1 MKVERTQ
8 PGFSPVGRRFTQVD
22 SGRRIGAT
30 AELAHRDPDE
40 NHRKKFDD
48 DDDDDDAPSLAQ
60 RGAQGGETR
69 LLNITA

>member
-8 PGFSPVGRRFTQVD
+8 PGFSPVARRFTQVD
-22 SGRRIGAT
+22 GSRRVGAS
-30 AELAHRDPDE
+30 AELAHRDTDE

-48 DDDDDDAPSLAQ
+48 DDDDDVPSPAQ
-60 RGAQGGETR
+60 TRAHGGEVR